1 MCCVFQISDSWKTT
15 AVLHFHPLQIQGS
28 ATSLSSLFWWCLVLL
43 FPHLPNILPSLL
55 AYTYS
60 LMWQHMWLSL
70 GVFLFGWFFFS
81 FLCFSFLLS
90 LSLQDSY
97 LVYILNELAGNSF
110 MIFCSTCNNT
120 QRTALLLRNL
130 GFTAIPLHGQMSQV
144 WAYPTQCSRQEKW
157 EMGNFGKLG
166 CTILSH
172 NYLTEGVFHS

>member
-1 MCCVFQISDSWKTT
+1 MVSCL
-15 AVLHFHPLQIQGS
+15 AVPTPAQYLAIFAGLY
-28 ATSLSSLFWWCLVLL
+28 LL
-43 FPHLPNILPSLL
+43 FNVA
-55 AYTYS
+55 AYVIIS
-60 LMWQHMWLSL
+60 GFFFVWL
-70 GVFLFGWFFFS
+70 VFFS
-81 FLCFSFLLS
+81 FLSFSFLLS